1 MMFWTDD
8 LPMVW
13 SEIVQ
18 TIFHS
23 ANRDFYIFTYLF
35 IYLKFHGEK
44 WIVWKEERGRR
55 QEMQNKDGDLQQ
67 IFDIPMSIQMLISL
81 KV

>member
-1 MMFWTDD
+1 MW
-8 LPMVW
+8 
-13 SEIVQ
+13 
-18 TIFHS
+18 
-23 ANRDFYIFTYLF
+23 N
-35 IYLKFHGEK
+35 
-44 WIVWKEERGRR
+44 EEGGRG